1 MILASP
7 LVDVCFERARSA
19 IAVIEKL
26 DVGNLIPL
34 ETRQQ
39 AEGRRDLF
47 SGHGRFVDRRA
58 EESDSVTLLNI
69 IWDLEIERF
78 PEALDRRKTP
88 GSACGPLCVPVHGII
103 SFQLR
108 VVKIQ

>member
-58 EESDSVTLLNI
+58 EKSDSVTLLNSI
-69 IWDLEIERF
+69 CDLEIERF
-78 PEALDRRKTP
+78 PEALDRRKDP
-88 GSACGPLCVPVHGII
+88 GQRLRPL
-103 SFQLR
+103 QLR